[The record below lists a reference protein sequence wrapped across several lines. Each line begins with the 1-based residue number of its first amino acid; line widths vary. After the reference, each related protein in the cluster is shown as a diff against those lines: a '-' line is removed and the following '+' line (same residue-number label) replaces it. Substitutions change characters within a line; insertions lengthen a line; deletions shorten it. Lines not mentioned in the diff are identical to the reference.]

1 MITLRRLK
9 IRVELHLFP
18 QTRFAYLYLMMQ
30 SLQKNISVVRMLAES
45 PVYKLCKEQA
55 KKRGG
60 VEGKTALS
68 KFELFESIIE
78 TRTFKV
84 KLALGAEVLMPL
96 SMALHYLEGDSIPM
110 SHVYPVFQAI
120 YSYVQGL
127 EDELTVS
134 ELLDGEDINNM
145 IKLVRDRWEGVTRKK
160 GLKQDIHLA
169 AFTLDPYAQAAVSTP
184 KEPTTELLNS
194 ATLTS
199 ARAALRQY
207 VSDPAQRALLSDQLT
222 LYTAAHPACP
232 EGKAIAEAQG
242 DNGYSGLVLATFLL
256 VWDKVEAREQELAN
270 GPGRAVDKDG
280 IGYEMVELIHR
291 LKLCSMPTTFWLAMS
306 KETPVNVAKK
316 KVEAHICFCKVAV
329 DLSGVVGH
337 TCGVERAGKA
347 YKLVMTAHRK
357 AMCPQVAKKAVYV
370 LNNYGLLNKS
380 LNVGA
385 GLEDFAGSMLVDEH
399 VAEELQAKR
408 LHFLRRGKLITDEEL
423 MVDEV
428 EQAEAAAAQGEAVP
442 HTNPNLTLTLTLTLL
457 LNL

>member
-1 MITLRRLK
+1 MRRLK

-30 SLQKNISVVRMLAES
+30 SLQRNISAVRVMADS
-45 PVYKLCKEQA
+45 PVFKLCREQA
-55 KKRGG
+55 RKRGG

-68 KFELFESIIE
+68 KFKLFETILE
-78 TRTFKV
+78 TRTFKA

-96 SMALHYLEGDSIPM
+96 SMALHYLEGDSIPL

-127 EDELTVS
+127 SDELTVS
-134 ELLDGEDINNM
+134 ELLDEEDIKKM
-145 IKLVRDRWEGVTRKK
+145 VDIVRDRWEGAARKK

-194 ATLTS
+194 ATLSGT
-199 ARAALRQY
+199 RGALRQH
-207 VSDPAQRALLSDQLT
+207 VCDPAQRALLSEQLT
-222 LYTAAHPACP
+222 LYMAARPACP
-232 EGKAIAEAQG
+232 EGKEIAGAQG
-242 DNGYSGLVLATFLL
+242 DNGYSGLYLATFLV
-256 VWDKVEAREQELAN
+256 VWDKAEARERELDN
-270 GPGRAVDKDG
+270 GLGRAVDKDG

-316 KVEAHICFCKVAV
+316 AVEAHIYFCRVAL
-329 DLSGVVGH
+329 DLSGIVGH

-347 YKLVMTAHRK
+347 YKLVQTAHRK

-370 LNNYGLLNKS
+370 LNNYGLLNKA

-408 LHFLRRGKLITDEEL
+408 LYFLRRGKIITDEEL

-428 EQAEAAAAQGEAVP
+428 ELAEAADAEGETVP
-442 HTNPNLTLTLTLTLL
+442 HPNPNLTLTLTLTLTL
-457 LNL
+457 IL